1 MARVMRSH
9 SGREQPPPF
18 PLPRSYD
25 PLSFP
30 KTALTRERSPG
41 RHPFS
46 RGRVFIGFLLLV
58 PTPNNAALPYAVI
71 TELQHGGGEVGSEL
85 IPRL

>member
-9 SGREQPPPF
+9 SGREQPPSF

-25 PLSFP
+25 PLPFP
-30 KTALTRERSPG
+30 RAALTRERSPG

-46 RGRVFIGFLLLV
+46 WGPRVHWFS
-58 PTPNNAALPYAVI
+58 PDRPHPNSAVFPYGVI
-71 TELQHGGGEVGSEL
+71 TELRHVAGKIGSEL